1 MSHETSL
8 PETNLAVLKQQAAEH
23 AVTLIEPGMV
33 VGLGYGSTAIFAL
46 RRIAVLLAS
55 GDLGDII
62 GIPCAESVAAEAR
75 RLGIP
80 LTTLEEHPVVDLT
93 IDGADEV
100 DPALNVIKGGGGALL
115 REKIVAQA
123 TRREIIVVDE
133 GKLSPH
139 LGTNWALPVEVVSFG
154 WGSHLPLLREM
165 GAQPILRLWADGSPF
180 VTDHGNLILD
190 CNFGP
195 MTAPGL
201 DPTTIAAIL
210 DRRTG
215 IVGHGLFLNLATD
228 LIVASAKGIEH
239 RKK

>member
-1 MSHETSL
+1 MRSETSL
-8 PETNLAVLKQQAAEH
+8 PETTIAELKREAAEH
-23 AVTLIEPGMV
+23 AVTFIEPGMV
-33 VGLGYGSTAIFAL
+33 VGLGVGSTAIFAL
-46 RRIAVLLAS
+46 RRIAALLAT

-62 GIPCAESVAAEAR
+62 GVPCAESVAAEAR

-80 LTTLEEHPVVDLT
+80 LTTLEDHPVVDLT

-123 TRREIIVVDE
+123 SLREIIVVDE
-133 GKLSPH
+133 GKLSAH
-139 LGTNWALPVEVVSFG
+139 LGTQWALPVEVVSFG

-165 GAQPILRLWADGSPF
+165 GAEPVLRLRADGTPLI
-180 VTDHGNLILD
+180 TDHGNLILD

-195 MTAPGL
+195 MTAPNL
-201 DPTTIAAIL
+201 DPATISAIL

-215 IVGHGLFLNLATD
+215 IVGHGLFLGLATD
-228 LIVASAKGIEH
+228 LIVASSRGIEH
-239 RKK
+239 RQR